1 MQHEQN
7 QTCKNCQ
14 AILES
19 KFCSN
24 CGQNA
29 NTHRITFHDIWHDIQ
44 HGLMHFDN
52 GVFFTIKHLLLS
64 PGKSIKEFL
73 EGKRVNHFKPL
84 SFVLILATIYAFIGK
99 HLIID
104 SFQLASKNQII
115 LTYLE
120 TIEFTLEHLTYAII
134 ILIITTSISSFL
146 IFKKQGFNFAEHLV
160 INSYYRGLFLL
171 FLILVIPFT
180 YFSKTIGINTILLN
194 TALLQMFDFSIM
206 LWSYFRLFDKYPVW
220 KYLLLTVVSYV
231 LMSMFN
237 IMIFNLSFFVFKNL

>member
-29 NTHRITFHDIWHDIQ
+29 NTHRISLHFIWHDIQ
-44 HGLMHFDN
+44 HGLLHFDN
-52 GVFFTIKHLLLS
+52 GIFYTIKHLFLS

-73 EGKRVNHFKPL
+73 DGKRVNHFKPL
-84 SFVLILATIYAFIGK
+84 SFVIILATIYGLLSK
-99 HLIID
+99 HLIVSSID
-104 SFQLASKNQII
+104 TNQQNEVVA
-115 LTYLE
+115 TYIK
-120 TIEFTLEHLTYAII
+120 TIEWILEHLTYTTIV
-134 ILIITTSISSFL
+134 LIFTTSIASS
-146 IFKKQGFNFAEHLV
+146 ICFKKQGFNFAEHLV
-160 INSYYRGLFLL
+160 LNSYYRGLFLL

-180 YFSKTIGINTILLN
+180 FFSKTLGINTILLN

-206 LWSYFRLFDKYPVW
+206 LWSYFRLFDKYPLW
-220 KYLLLTVVSYV
+220 KYMLLTLASYV
-231 LMSMFN
+231 LMSTIN